1 MTALL
6 PSPRMGLMAQQK
18 EERRQRIREESRR
31 LLIELGYE
39 GLTVRKLATACGLSV
54 PTLYNLVG
62 SKATII
68 AEDAIETFRRVSE
81 RFDEAAEGDPID
93 RAFALYEVVRAEI
106 LSRDAYFRALL
117 PHLDA
122 VPELRPVRDAVG
134 QLQTAQLVHV
144 LSSGPRQVFQA
155 DFDLRLAAS
164 QLYDLAN
171 AAFTGW
177 AVGRVPQAQL
187 GPRLR
192 HGAALVLASGAR
204 GAAKQKLLE
213 IVRET
218 TAALQS

>member
-1 MTALL
+1 
-6 PSPRMGLMAQQK
+6 MGLMAQQK
-18 EERRQRIREESRR
+18 EERRQRIRDESRR
-31 LLIELGYE
+31 LLIELGYH
-39 GLTVRKLATACGLSV
+39 GLTVRKLASASGLSV

-68 AEDAIETFRRVSE
+68 AQDAIETFRRVSE
-81 RFDEAAEGDPID
+81 AFDAAAAGDPID
-93 RAFALYEVVRAEI
+93 RAFALYEVVQTEI
-106 LSRDAYFRALL
+106 LSRGPYFRALL

-134 QLQTAQLVHV
+134 QLQIAQLVHV
-144 LSSGPRQVFQA
+144 LTSGPRKTFVA
-155 DFDLRLAAS
+155 DFDVRLAAS

-177 AVGRVPQAQL
+177 AVGRVSEAEL

-204 GAAKQKLLE
+204 GASKQKLLE
-213 IVRET
+213 IARQS
-218 TAALQS
+218 TAALQR

>member
-31 LLIELGYE
+31 LLIELGYD
-39 GLTVRKLATACGLSV
+39 GLTVRKLASACGLSV

-81 RFDEAAEGDPID
+81 CFGAAAEGDPID
-93 RAFALYEVVRAEI
+93 RAFALYELVRIEI
-106 LSRDAYFRALL
+106 LSRAAYFRALL

-134 QLQTAQLVHV
+134 QLQTAQLVRV
-144 LSSGPRQVFQA
+144 LSSGPRKVFVA
-155 DFDLRLAAS
+155 DFDLQLAAS

-177 AVGRVPQAQL
+177 AVGRVSEAHL
-187 GPRLR
+187 AARLR

-204 GAAKQKLLE
+204 GASKQKLLE
-213 IVRET
+213 IVRES
-218 TAALQS
+218 AEMLQR

>member
-1 MTALL
+1 
-6 PSPRMGLMAQQK
+6 MGLMAQQK
-18 EERRQRIREESRR
+18 QERRDRIRKESRR
-31 LLIELGYE
+31 LLIEQGYD
-39 GLTVRKLATACGLSV
+39 GLTVRKLASACGLSV

-81 RFDEAAEGDPID
+81 RFDAAAQGDPID
-93 RAFALYEVVRAEI
+93 RAFALYDVVQAEI
-106 LSRDAYFRALL
+106 LSRGPYFRALL

-122 VPELRPVRDAVG
+122 VPELRPVRDAMG
-134 QLQTAQLVHV
+134 QLLVAQLVRA
-144 LSSGPRQVFQA
+144 LSGGPRKAFQA
-155 DFDLRLAAS
+155 EFDVHLAAT

-177 AVGRVPQAQL
+177 AVGRVPEAEL
-187 GPRLR
+187 GARLR

-204 GAAKQKLLE
+204 GASKQKLLE
-213 IVRET
+213 IVRQS